1 MLRVELVPATAK
13 TTCFS
18 ESNYRPSK
26 LRHPMPH
33 AGPCQA
39 FFLCYVS
46 RILSSGACLL
56 VITTGRLVTN
66 REGVIPFVF

>member
-13 TTCFS
+13 TPCFS

-39 FFLCYVS
+39 LFLCYVS
-46 RILSSGACLL
+46 RILSRGSCLF
-56 VITTGRLVTN
+56 VIPTGRLVTN
-66 REGVIPFVF
+66 RAALIPFVF